1 MSIETAAA
9 VWISLALYLAA
20 GALFAAVFVIF
31 GAARIDKGARG
42 MAIQARLILLPGVA
56 LLWPLRAW
64 KWLRG
69 AEPPRT

>member
-1 MSIETAAA
+1 
-9 VWISLALYLAA
+9 
-20 GALFAAVFVIF
+20 VFVIF

-42 MAIQARLILLPGVA
+42 MAIQARLIILPGVA
-56 LLWPLRAW
+56 LLWPLMAW